1 MPTRAQRWQYPAKAE
16 PVFVEVAVVLPDID
30 WLVQQPDPVRLPS
43 PQPEQYTLVEFGVP
57 AVILPDID
65 WLVQQPDPVRH
76 PSELV
81 GEQYA
86 FDPTTPLLD
95 LDWLVEPA
103 VVTRPALRVVPGE
116 SFFLRLI
123 ELSEVPIDWLVQP
136 PDPVLELPRIVAAG
150 ETSTQQPGSP
160 IPPTAYASPT
170 SMVLDAGVVQVQA
183 RAEPILVEV
192 PVLPDI
198 DWLLQDPDPVRRLP
212 ELIGGQYVSDP
223 TTPLIDLDWLVEP
236 ALVVRPP
243 LRVVPGESFFLRLV
257 ELSEVPIAWL
267 VQHPDPVRRP
277 PELVGEGE
285 FAFLEEFLPPPLA
298 NIDWLVQH
306 LDPVRRPSELVGEQY
321 ASDPTTPLLDLDWL
335 IEPAIVIPPP
345 LRVVPGE
352 TFFLRLVDLSEIP
365 IGWLQQGPDPILP
378 LPVLP
383 TQSVLVE
390 ELAVVVLPDIDW
402 LVQYPDPLP
411 EQPSSVTAGE
421 VLLLLPGAPIPVTS
435 FASPTSMV
443 FDAGVIQ
450 TQARAEPIFVEVI
463 ALPDI
468 SWLVQHP
475 DPLFRPSPIQTEP
488 ELAFEHEDLIPIPD
502 WLVQHPDP
510 VRPLE
515 RLVPEALAFEFE
527 HELLVPPID
536 WLHQQPDPIQELR
549 RPSTEPVEPI
559 EVPPLAAFD
568 WLVQYPDPVLPEP
581 PRLGE
586 YVLGELVEIPIDSW
600 QRPASQPVLPIE
612 RRQDYY
618 TRPEVVVPP
627 PPALL
632 EWWVQHPDPQFPI
645 ALIREFFTFDLAAP
659 LGFIF
664 VLRECETLSRMI
676 DRRLWPSGVPPSG
689 FFAVVEEVEP
699 SGFFSILESALP
711 SGFLQPLEESASPSG
726 YFNIMKI
733 PVPSGYVKP
742 SEELPDPSGFIKS
755 GEENSLWKM

>member
-16 PVFVEVAVVLPDID
+16 PVFVEAAVVLPDLD

-57 AVILPDID
+57 AAVLPDID

-76 PSELV
+76 PPELV

-86 FDPTTPLLD
+86 SDPTTPLLD

-116 SFFLRLI
+116 SFFLRLV
-123 ELSEVPIDWLVQP
+123 ELSEVLIDWLVQH
-136 PDPVLELPRIVAAG
+136 PDPVLELSRILAAG
-150 ETSTQQPGSP
+150 ETSTQQPGFP

-183 RAEPILVEV
+183 RAEPILVEA

-198 DWLLQDPDPVRRLP
+198 DWLV
-212 ELIGGQYVSDP
+212 QYP
-223 TTPLIDLDWLVEP
+223 
-236 ALVVRPP
+236 
-243 LRVVPGESFFLRLV
+243 
-257 ELSEVPIAWL
+257 
-267 VQHPDPVRRP
+267 
-277 PELVGEGE
+277 
-285 FAFLEEFLPPPLA
+285 
-298 NIDWLVQH
+298 
-306 LDPVRRPSELVGEQY
+306 DPVRRPSELVGEQY
-321 ASDPTTPLLDLDWL
+321 ASDPTPPLTNLDWL
-335 IEPAIVIPPP
+335 VEPAIITRSP

-352 TFFLRLVDLSEIP
+352 TFFLRLVELSEIP

-378 LPVLP
+378 LPALP

-390 ELAVVVLPDIDW
+390 ELEIVVLPDIDW
-402 LVQYPDPLP
+402 FVQHPDPLP
-411 EQPSSVTAGE
+411 EQPSPVTAGE

-435 FASPTSMV
+435 FASPTSIV

-450 TQARAEPIFVEVI
+450 TQARAEPIFVEAI

-475 DPLFRPSPIQTEP
+475 DPLPQLPPIQTEP
-488 ELAFEHEDLIPIPD
+488 DLAFEHEDLIPAPD
-502 WLVQHPDP
+502 WLVQHPAP
-510 VRPLE
+510 VRPPE

-536 WLHQQPDPIQELR
+536 WLHQLPDPIQELR

-568 WLVQYPDPVLPEP
+568 WLVQHPDPVLSEP

-618 TRPEVVVPP
+618 IRPEVVVPP

-664 VLRECETLSRMI
+664 VLRECETLSKMI
-676 DRRLWPSGVPPSG
+676 DRRLWPSGAPPSG

-699 SGFFSILESALP
+699 SGFFSVLESALP
-711 SGFLQPLEESASPSG
+711 SGFLQPLEEAASPSG

-742 SEELPDPSGFIKS
+742 SEELPDPSGFVKS
-755 GEENSLWKM
+755 EEETSLWNM